1 MASDHPFMPVF
12 ASCGEALVLGL
23 ASGPACFAAC
33 GPVLVPSLLT
43 ERAGFRTHARYLSAF
58 LASRLV
64 GYMIFAAVA
73 WELGALV
80 SLPPAQ
86 RLLMMG
92 VVYLLLAC
100 VLLWYAYS
108 ARRSCAQP
116 CAESKLVQIGDQ
128 KNRGIAGAA
137 ALGLLTGLN
146 LCPPFLVAG
155 IRAAQLGSMAAAL
168 LFFAIFFL
176 GTSIW
181 FVPFVGLGCIV
192 RNQAVMTVARMAM
205 ALIALYYLSMGIAM
219 LLGKKTYGY

>member
-1 MASDHPFMPVF
+1 MPAF
-12 ASCGEALVLGL
+12 TSCGEALVLGL
-23 ASGPACFAAC
+23 ASGPACIAAC

-43 ERAGFRTHARYLSAF
+43 ERAGFRPHARYLSVF
-58 LASRLV
+58 LAARLV
-64 GYMIFAAVA
+64 GYMLFAIVA
-73 WELGALV
+73 WELGALI
-80 SLPPAQ
+80 SLPPAP

-92 VVYLLLAC
+92 AVYVLLAG

-108 ARRSCAQP
+108 ARRACAQP
-116 CAESKLVQIGDQ
+116 CADSKLVQIGE
-128 KNRGIAGAA
+128 KKTRGLAGAA
-137 ALGLLTGLN
+137 SLGLLTGLN

-168 LFFAIFFL
+168 LFFAVFFL

-192 RNQAVMTVARMAM
+192 RNQAIITVARMAM
-205 ALIALYYLSMGIAM
+205 VLIALYYLSMGIAM

>member
-1 MASDHPFMPVF
+1 M
-12 ASCGEALVLGL
+12 
-23 ASGPACFAAC
+23 
-33 GPVLVPSLLT
+33 
-43 ERAGFRTHARYLSAF
+43 
-58 LASRLV
+58 

-80 SLPPAQ
+80 SLPPAS

-100 VLLWYAYS
+100 VLIWYAYS

-116 CAESKLVQIGDQ
+116 CADSKLVQIGDQ
-128 KNRGIAGAA
+128 KNCSLAGAA

-155 IRAAQLGSMAAAL
+155 IRAAQLGSMATAL
-168 LFFAIFFL
+168 LFFAVFFL

-192 RNQAVMTVARMAM
+192 RNQAVITVARMAM

>member
-1 MASDHPFMPVF
+1 
-12 ASCGEALVLGL
+12 
-23 ASGPACFAAC
+23 
-33 GPVLVPSLLT
+33 
-43 ERAGFRTHARYLSAF
+43 
-58 LASRLV
+58 
-64 GYMIFAAVA
+64 MIFAVVA

-86 RLLMMG
+86 RLLLIG
-92 VVYLLLAC
+92 AVYVLLAC
-100 VLLWYAYS
+100 VLIWYAVS
-108 ARRSCAQP
+108 ARRTCAQP
-116 CAESKLVQIGDQ
+116 CAESKLVQIAGN
-128 KNRGIAGAA
+128 KNRGLAGAA
-137 ALGLLTGLN
+137 SLGLLTGLN

-168 LFFAIFFL
+168 IFFAVFFL

-192 RNQAVMTVARMAM
+192 RNQAVITVARMAM